1 VRTVKELEQAAL
13 TLRARVLN
21 ESKDPLEAVFHV
33 TEEEYA
39 LIAMQ
44 PLSYV
49 CSTPERDRFCGLELK
64 RV

>member
-1 VRTVKELEQAAL
+1 MRTIKELEQAAL

-21 ESKDPLEAVFHV
+21 EGKEPLKSVFHV
-33 TEEEYA
+33 TADEYA

-44 PLSYV
+44 PLPYV

-64 RV
+64 RL

>member
-1 VRTVKELEQAAL
+1 MRTIKELEQAAL

-21 ESKDPLEAVFHV
+21 EGKDPLKSVFHV
-33 TEEEYA
+33 TEHEYS

-44 PLSYV
+44 PLNYA